1 MNTEINNAEIQDE
14 STEPSVRKQEWT
26 ATLKSM
32 STTAVLLG
40 ATLIVLSVLHPDLIL
55 RNNTPTGGDMGAH
68 VWGPAYLRDV
78 LLPHW
83 RLTGWS
89 MDWYAGLPVYR
100 FYMVVPALA
109 IVALDV
115 VLPYG
120 IAFKIIVAAGLVA
133 FPVCV
138 YIMGRVSKLLY
149 PLPELMVIGATMFL
163 FDESFTI
170 YGGNIPSTMAGEF
183 SHSIALAFAILGLGF
198 FARGLDDGKHRG
210 WAALLI
216 ALSALSHGIVLLFVF
231 GGAALM
237 LLMRLDRQRL
247 KFGITT
253 LSCAVFLSAF
263 CVIPFLGGHAFMT
276 DMKYGSEPGGGSF
289 KTMWDMYFPLATN
302 LDIMLMTLAIV
313 GFVGSVYRRRFLGM
327 WMGVYIVVLMIGV
340 KVAQGGLPVIG
351 LLWNPRILPFM
362 YLLRYM
368 LAAIGVYEAGL
379 FIRRTIAIQRNP
391 LQMPSAPTTN
401 TSTSLLW
408 LVAVFCLMVLGVR
421 YQSLPFATLQSTAT
435 GTSYGWGPVSFPAQR
450 AFSDG
455 WSRWN
460 FEGYEGKTTFD
471 EYNGVVQAMKKLGE
485 DPAHGCGRALWEN
498 SGDLNKYGTTMALM
512 LLPYWT
518 DGCIGSMEGLFFE
531 AAGSTPY
538 HFISAAALSKQS
550 SNPVRELRYDN
561 NDAAKGVAYMRTMG
575 IRYYMGY
582 TPEAIAKADEQPD
595 LTKVGT
601 SGPWHLYEITDTAIV
616 EPLSVQPVVINE
628 RPGDKRERWLEIGT
642 SYFQHMNEWSALP
655 VDNGPDEWQ
664 RIEVEADASR
674 SAGEPG
680 GPGREVDI
688 VKPVAG
694 STINTVSID
703 PVVVSDVKVEQE
715 SVSFSVDRVGV
726 PVLVKVSYFPNWQV
740 KGASRLYRAAPNMMV
755 VVPTEKNVTLSYEPS
770 GLDRSSYAVTL
781 FGIVMAVFLFR
792 RRFRY
797 GVAMPAR
804 NDSGI
809 EPDSNGELTTDSLRD

>member
-1 MNTEINNAEIQDE
+1 MNTEINTSDIQQE
-14 STEPSVRKQEWT
+14 STEPSVRRQEWT

-40 ATLIVLSVLHPDLIL
+40 ATLMVLSVLHPDLIL

-133 FPVCV
+133 FPTCV

-170 YGGNIPSTMAGEF
+170 YGGNIASTMAGEF

-210 WAALLI
+210 WAALFI

-231 GGAALM
+231 GGAVLM

-253 LSCAVFLSAF
+253 LSCAVCLSAF
-263 CVIPFLGGHAFMT
+263 WVIPFLGGHAFMT

-302 LDIMLMTLAIV
+302 LDIMLMTLAII
-313 GFVGSVYRRRFLGM
+313 GFVGSVYRRRFLGI
-327 WMGVYIVVLMIGV
+327 WMGAYIVVLMIGV

-368 LAAIGVYEAGL
+368 LAAIGAYEAAL
-379 FIRRTIAIQRNP
+379 FIRRTIAVQRNP
-391 LQMPSAPTTN
+391 LQMPSPHTTN

-421 YQSLPFATLQSTAT
+421 YQSLPFATLQSNAT
-435 GTSYGWGPVSFPAQR
+435 STSYGWGPVSFPAQR

-460 FEGYEGKTTFD
+460 FEGYEGKTTFS

-485 DPAHGCGRALWEN
+485 DPAHGCGHALWEN

-561 NDAAKGVAYMRTMG
+561 NDAVKGVGYMRMMG

-582 TPEAIAKADEQPD
+582 TPEAIAKADAQPD

-601 SGPWHLYEITDTAIV
+601 SGPWHLYEIADTAIV
-616 EPLSVQPVVINE
+616 EPLSVQPVVVNE

-642 SYFQHMNEWSALP
+642 SYFQHMNEWAALP
-655 VDNGPDEWQ
+655 VDHGPDEWQ
-664 RIEVEADASR
+664 RIDVAADETRSVGVE
-674 SAGEPG
+674 GE
-680 GPGREVDI
+680 PGREVDI
-688 VKPVAG
+688 VKAVEG
-694 STINTVSID
+694 SEIKTVSLD

-715 SVSFSVDRVGV
+715 SVSFTVDRVGV

-740 KGASRLYRAAPNMMV
+740 RGASRVYRAAPNMMV
-755 VVPTEKNVTLSYEPS
+755 VIPTSTDVNMHYGWNMIDYVAYLLSFAGIAWIVVT
-770 GLDRSSYAVTL
+770 
-781 FGIVMAVFLFR
+781 R
-792 RRFRY
+792 RR
-797 GVAMPAR
+797 
-804 NDSGI
+804 
-809 EPDSNGELTTDSLRD
+809 SNQTAE